1 MSGIRI
7 NVEEASNDG
16 REDLVPDVSE
26 LYVLLLRVDF
36 HLESSCYPTV
46 LDFVNDR
53 PVTRQP
59 YRGTL
64 SILLSV
70 TTIPSCFLFLPSAIQ
85 KSRFLDEI

>member
-26 LYVLLLRVDF
+26 LYIVSNYCLPR
-36 HLESSCYPTV
+36 EYSPYPSCV
-46 LDFVNDR
+46 LDVNDR

-64 SILLSV
+64 SILL
-70 TTIPSCFLFLPSAIQ
+70 
-85 KSRFLDEI
+85 

>member
-53 PVTRQP
+53 PVTR